1 MSEPYSVERAQEKL
15 DEFQKSLEMLV
26 PNPSA
31 YRLLDLNREYTP
43 QELRDLLQKY
53 GSYVATLC
61 SLEGRLEAEY
71 VLVDKGL
78 KTGLAV
84 AVSQLDSKTS
94 TVSGR
99 EAEIYASNEMF
110 RDLKKLQIYN
120 EAYSS
125 LLKGWKDAY
134 LQGYSTVSRLV
145 SLLLGEVEHL
155 SLRSN

>member
-1 MSEPYSVERAQEKL
+1 MSEPYSVAVATEKL
-15 DEFQKSLEMLV
+15 DEFQKSLEMLI
-26 PNPSA
+26 PNPSN

-61 SLEGRLEAEY
+61 SLEGRLEAES

-84 AVSQLDSKTS
+84 AITQLDPKT
-94 TVSGR
+94 TIAAR
-99 EAEIYASNEMF
+99 EAEVLASSDTF
-110 RDLKKLQIYN
+110 RDLRKMQIYN
-120 EAYSS
+120 EAYSA

-134 LQGYSTVSRLV
+134 QQAYTTVSRLI

>member
-1 MSEPYSVERAQEKL
+1 MSDPYSVTSAQEKL

-26 PNPSA
+26 PNPSG

-61 SLEGRLEAEY
+61 SLEGRLEAES
-71 VLVDKGL
+71 VLVDKGF

-84 AVSQLDSKTS
+84 AITQLDPKA
-94 TVSGR
+94 TVSAR
-99 EAEIYASNEMF
+99 EAEILATNDTF

-120 EAYSS
+120 EAYMA

-134 LQGYSTVSRLV
+134 TQAYTTVSRLI

>member
-1 MSEPYSVERAQEKL
+1 MSEPYSVQLAQEKL

-26 PNPSA
+26 PNPSG

-61 SLEGRLEAEY
+61 SLEGRLEAES

-78 KTGLAV
+78 KTGLSV
-84 AVSQLDSKTS
+84 AVTQLDSKTT

-99 EAEIYASNEMF
+99 EAEILASNEMF

-120 EAYSS
+120 EAYMA

-134 LQGYSTVSRLV
+134 QQGYSTVSRLI